1 VGATLKGG
9 VVGATTGAT
18 ERVPTGKRHVP
29 MGEGIGSISDKK
41 SKSLVRGGEAAKG
54 KQASSKTT

>member
-1 VGATLKGG
+1 VGATLVGG
-9 VVGATTGAT
+9 AGGATTGAT
-18 ERVPTGKRHVP
+18 DRVTTGKRRVS

-41 SKSLVRGGEAAKG
+41 SKSLVRGGEVAKG

>member
-1 VGATLKGG
+1 VGATPVGG
-9 VVGATTGAT
+9 AGGATTGAT
-18 ERVPTGKRHVP
+18 DRVPTGKRRVP

-41 SKSLVRGGEAAKG
+41 SKSLVRGVEAAKG